1 LEWLLQNRRNTSG
14 GSSTDSLAY
23 SEADGVMFSP
33 QQEEARKAEVKL
45 GIAYEAWA
53 MVGKDR

>member
-1 LEWLLQNRRNTSG
+1 VVSAKQRNISG
-14 GSSTDSLAY
+14 GSSTDSPAY
-23 SEADGVMFSP
+23 SEADGVMLSL

-53 MVGKDR
+53 RVGKNR